1 MNECTKGDPLRA
13 QPHATARRS
22 RVTLGLKI
30 CGYLAGQHFNETGPV
45 HADRLPFVE
54 CSFHGGERA
63 KLIHGTRG
71 RNRVRVVEIEKVKAL
86 PKHNHLAHAVTAGPD
101 EGRVVA
107 AGTRVCIGPR
117 EAVEIAWKD

>member
-22 RVTLGLKI
+22 CVTLGLKI

-54 CSFHGGERA
+54 CAREQQSPFRLSRRSEPSPRPHTAMTKQNTRQLAGVS
-63 KLIHGTRG
+63 KLSSQI
-71 RNRVRVVEIEKVKAL
+71 V
-86 PKHNHLAHAVTAGPD
+86 P
-101 EGRVVA
+101 
-107 AGTRVCIGPR
+107 
-117 EAVEIAWKD
+117 